1 MGHLVGLR
9 QLTRLLALLLIL
21 PPTAPAATDA
31 ADAGFPSSVVVF
43 SNGSATELWAA
54 AKLAEL
60 LSIPLVQHP
69 TGLPTVT
76 RRSSLGPV
84 ALVGFQAA
92 TSLGGVPAASLSADV
107 LPGDDSYFLSV
118 LTSGDDDDDGGVV
131 IASSASSRRGTMN
144 GIFAFL
150 RAVGFRFLTSNATV
164 VPPKPW
170 CVVNMPFVEPFC
182 QYKTMTFYQDRLGRD
197 EHWETLRKR
206 DRCSA
211 GHCRLRAG
219 TRRVHSPRRWSSAIW
234 TPAQLRTSAGGS
246 SSATRL
252 ATTFRST
259 GRLQITARLSAWMG
273 SLRSP
278 RWAGGWPRRTGA
290 GTASRTAVRK
300 TNACF
305 CAIVLLK

>member
-9 QLTRLLALLLIL
+9 QLTRLLALLLVL
-21 PPTAPAATDA
+21 APTAPSAATDA

-69 TGLPTVT
+69 AGLPTVT

-170 CVVNMPFVEPFC
+170 CVVKLPLWSRFVNI
-182 QYKTMTFYQDRLGRD
+182 KRSIYQDRLGRD

-211 GHCRLRAG
+211 GHCRPRAG

-234 TPAQLRTSAGGS
+234 TPAQLQTSAGGS

-259 GRLQITARLSAWMG
+259 GRLQITARLLAWMG
-273 SLRSP
+273 SLRSR

-300 TNACF
+300 TNAWF